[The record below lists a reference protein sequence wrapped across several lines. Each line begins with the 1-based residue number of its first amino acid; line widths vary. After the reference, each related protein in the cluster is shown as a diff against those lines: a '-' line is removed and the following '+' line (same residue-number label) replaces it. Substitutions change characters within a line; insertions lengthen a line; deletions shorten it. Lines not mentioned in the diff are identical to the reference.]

1 MDMKGYYWC
10 SLTRNYTNLFAKC
23 QSNCPLLAQKLVKGQ
38 NVTHTSCLVIPNNPS
53 IKALSPDQT
62 QINLI
67 LNMHNL
73 IRSSVGYGNTTKIY
87 PNATNMR
94 QVYWDISL
102 ANLAQVWVQYLAATN
117 TFDHD
122 CNSCRL
128 LSNNVSI
135 SVGQNL
141 YFSENVAYDTV
152 NIWIQSILNGWYGEK
167 SNFVYGATY
176 GSLTGNFGEVGHY
189 TQMVTASVSRIGC
202 GMAQANS
209 KLYVAC
215 NYANGQSNPSM
226 PYKNG
231 TSCSQCGSNQCVNNL
246 CTCNKY
252 CQNYG
257 IISLLYIFIKILF
270 IFIIILRHFGSSNM
284 YVFLSYLCYR

>member
-167 SNFVYGATY
+167 SNFEYGATY